1 MEEGM
6 DEAFAGAEPFAV
18 MGRQLHAGDPAPDF
32 TLDYLDLAD
41 LAVRTICLA
50 DSSGSVR
57 LLTVVNSLASPLCQ
71 QVIKQWETLRVR
83 LPPEACLYSVSRD
96 PPQVQARWQE
106 SEGVFSSSSREDL
119 EEQLVRENAGLGSPS
134 VTAAHFLQ
142 ERIIRS
148 SEMTGS
154 TSGGGAGEYQERAP
168 LAVSPTTGWNESSR
182 ALHTAGEERGMSSLE
197 SRRLERERGA
207 GGDHDV
213 PYRFAL
219 PASMPQVLAW
229 MRLLA
234 KVQQEGF
241 GPQA

>member
-106 SEGVFSSSSREDL
+106 SGGVL
-119 EEQLVRENAGLGSPS
+119 HQLLSA
-134 VTAAHFLQ
+134 Q
-142 ERIIRS
+142 RS
-148 SEMTGS
+148 DQFGRDY
-154 TSGGGAGEYQERAP
+154 GVWLNQ
-168 LAVSPTTGWNESSR
+168 
-182 ALHTAGEERGMSSLE
+182 
-197 SRRLERERGA
+197 SRRLARAVFVLDRADRIAYAEYLTEQLREPDYA
-207 GGDHDV
+207 A
-213 PYRFAL
+213 AL
-219 PASMPQVLAW
+219 QA
-229 MRLLA
+229 
-234 KVQQEGF
+234 VQQ
-241 GPQA
+241 AALA